1 MRQKRFK
8 IEEIIKI
15 LRESEGSL
23 SNAEISRMHNISE
36 QTLYRWKRKYSGME
50 LSDAKRLK
58 SLEEEN
64 TRLKKKVADL
74 VLTVD
79 ILKEVN
85 SKKW

>member
-8 IEEIIKI
+8 VEEIVKI
-15 LRESEGSL
+15 LRECEGSV
-23 SNAEISRMHNISE
+23 SNVDVCRQHNISE
-36 QTLYRWKRKYSGME
+36 QTLYRWKRKYGGME
-50 LSDAKRLK
+50 LSEAKRLK
-58 SLEEEN
+58 GLEEEN
-64 TRLKKKVADL
+64 SRLKKKVADL